1 MKSFTR
7 VFVIT
12 IIGVV
17 ISGCAQQPRHGMVPT
32 EDGLMF
38 GSVIERNLVVDAQQF
53 EDPRVRVTVRN
64 TSGDTAYNIKSYKG
78 RLDTAL
84 REKGYKTAGADG
96 YGLRFDVNVLYSGY
110 TSTNMSTEY
119 GFLGGAAGGLAGAH
133 RNTSTSVAAGLIA
146 GATLGAIIGSYDRAD
161 TYIIIAEVTV
171 GVFDPI
177 RGKASKSITFSR
189 SPALQEERKSGR
201 RAYDE
206 VLKTKVAIY
215 AGGRSIQQSEIVQQ
229 VRQRLVRIL
238 SDVI

>member
-1 MKSFTR
+1 MKSFTK
-7 VFVIT
+7 VFLIL

-32 EDGLMF
+32 ADGLMF
-38 GSVIERNLVVDAQQF
+38 GSVIERNLVIDAQQF

-78 RLDTAL
+78 QLVSAL
-84 REKGYKTAGADG
+84 QRKGYKAAGSDG

-119 GFLGGAAGGLAGAH
+119 AFLGGGVGGLAGAH
-133 RNTSTSVAAGLIA
+133 RNTSTSVAAGLLV
-146 GATLGAIIGSYDRAD
+146 GATLGAIIGSYDRSD

-171 GVFDPI
+171 GVLDTV
-177 RGKASKSITFSR
+177 RGKASKSVTFAH

-201 RAYDE
+201 RSYDE

-215 AGGRSIQQSEIVQQ
+215 AGGRSISQSEIVNQ